1 MMPSDHVDQHH
12 QRGIPA
18 VFGAGNVEAPRE
30 CGNSARELREILRE
44 LREYQDG
51 IFFAREKLRKVHEG
65 IQID

>member
-1 MMPSDHVDQHH
+1 
-12 QRGIPA
+12 